1 MYDRER
7 AKRGASVIRK
17 RSLMFAAVCLLCAA
31 SFACGSGGSR
41 TVVAEF
47 LDVGDLVGRA
57 NVQQSDAVVGTIAS
71 IELVQRGGRDI
82 AKVTLRVEPE
92 TKVTEGTTAVVRSTS
107 LLGEKYVDLV
117 PSENPGERRLP
128 DGGTIGLAK
137 TSKAPE
143 LEAVFAQLG
152 ALLQSGGLE
161 DLARITTASAAIL
174 EGQEG
179 TVGRVLDGTA
189 KLIASIRPQK
199 DALASGLADL
209 ADASRTLRGRT
220 DTLADALDVSDD
232 ALRVV
237 ASQQDELDSL
247 ITQLD
252 KLGAPLAALTKAHQ
266 QDVDAQ
272 LKALNKIVPKL
283 YQVRSTLDRAVKK
296 LPEFTTLFA
305 RAAPGD
311 YVQLDV
317 FAEAI
322 PIGDPALVS
331 SSGPSSWQRML
342 LEATQ

>member
-1 MYDRER
+1 MRR
-7 AKRGASVIRK
+7 IALAVAALFVLATAS
-17 RSLMFAAVCLLCAA
+17 SCA
-31 SFACGSGGSR
+31 GGGR

-47 LDVGDLVGRA
+47 ADVGDLVTRA
-57 NVQQSDAVVGTIAS
+57 NVQQSDAVVGTVAS
-71 IELVQRGGRDI
+71 IDLVQRGGRDI
-82 AKVTLRVEPE
+82 AQVTMQVQERTRV
-92 TKVTEGTTAVVRSTS
+92 TGATRAVVRSTS

-117 PSENPGERRLP
+117 PSPDVDAPRLA
-128 DGGTIGLAK
+128 DGGTIPLAR

-174 EGQEG
+174 EGQEEV
-179 TVGRVLDGTA
+179 VGRVLDGTA
-189 KLIASIRPQK
+189 KLIASIRSQK
-199 DALASGLADL
+199 DALASGLGDL
-209 ADASRTLRGRT
+209 AETSGTLRSRT
-220 DTLADALDVSDD
+220 DTLVEALDVSDD
-232 ALRVV
+232 ALRIV
-237 ASQQDELDSL
+237 ADQRGELEAL
-247 ITQLD
+247 VTQLD
-252 KLGAPLAALTKAHQ
+252 ELGAPLAELTRAHQ

-272 LKALNKIVPKL
+272 VKALNTIVPKL
-283 YQVRSTLDRAVKK
+283 YAVRDTLEHAVRE

-322 PIGDPALVS
+322 PIGTPAAAAAS
-331 SSGPSSWQRML
+331 SSLQRML